1 MGRAPAR
8 RQTIRFPKSD
18 GLPIPE
24 VHGPT
29 VCCQALRL
37 RVHKRLG
44 CSQIR
49 FPGGFPVSWQ
59 AWRIMQIGVYGSGYL
74 GTVVSACLA
83 DFGTPVT
90 CCHPDSSRMVE
101 MAQGNVPFFEKNLAE
116 VIKRNVRA
124 GRLAY
129 STDMESFARKAHV
142 IFLAEDSAQ
151 HLGDLAVR
159 IARLAP
165 RPPIL
170 SLVTPVPVGTASGVE
185 KRLKQEKL
193 RGTVVSQPV
202 FFTPGCAVEDFNWP
216 DRIIMGTSSNDA
228 VLALKQIFH
237 PLVMR
242 GVPVIVTNH
251 ETAELVRESATAFVA
266 TKISFINEL
275 SNLCEKVNADAMSL
289 SLALGLDKKIAP
301 RCLQPGA
308 GMGGLFAESDMDSLA
323 ELARA
328 NGVALKVLS
337 AAREVNQ
344 NLAEN
349 LIEKISGIIDS
360 VQNRDVG
367 ILGLAFK
374 PNTNSVAGSASLRLA
389 QSLIAKGA
397 RVRAYD
403 PVAIPEAKMQLNG
416 TIRYCETAYA
426 AAEGVDALVVGTGWP
441 EFRALDF
448 DKIKHLLKR
457 PVIVDTKN
465 LLDSV
470 RLRAM
475 GFQYVGVGRG

>member
-1 MGRAPAR
+1 
-8 RQTIRFPKSD
+8 
-18 GLPIPE
+18 
-24 VHGPT
+24 
-29 VCCQALRL
+29 
-37 RVHKRLG
+37 
-44 CSQIR
+44 
-49 FPGGFPVSWQ
+49 
-59 AWRIMQIGVYGSGYL
+59 MQIGVYGSGYL

-275 SNLCEKVNADAMSL
+275 SNLCEHVNADAVSL
-289 SLALGLDKKIAP
+289 AMALGLDKKIAP

-308 GMGGLFAESDMDSLA
+308 GMGGIFAESDMESLA
-323 ELARA
+323 ELAT
-328 NGVALKVLS
+328 NHGIVMKVLG
-337 AAREVNQ
+337 AAREVNED
-344 NLAEN
+344 LTGH
-349 LIEKISGIIDS
+349 LISKIAAAVKSIQGT
-360 VQNRDVG
+360 QVG
-367 ILGLAFK
+367 MLGLAFK
-374 PNTNSVAGSASLRLA
+374 PNTNAVEGSSAMRLA
-389 QSLIAKGA
+389 EELAVQGA

-403 PVAIPEAKMQLNG
+403 PVA
-416 TIRYCETAYA
+416 
-426 AAEGVDALVVGTGWP
+426 
-441 EFRALDF
+441 
-448 DKIKHLLKR
+448 
-457 PVIVDTKN
+457 
-465 LLDSV
+465 
-470 RLRAM
+470 
-475 GFQYVGVGRG
+475 

>member
-1 MGRAPAR
+1 MRSGW
-8 RQTIRFPKSD
+8 F
-18 GLPIPE
+18 
-24 VHGPT
+24 
-29 VCCQALRL
+29 
-37 RVHKRLG
+37 
-44 CSQIR
+44 
-49 FPGGFPVSWQ
+49 
-59 AWRIMQIGVYGSGYL
+59 MQSGVYGSGYL
-74 GTVVSACLA
+74 GTVISACLA

-101 MAQGNVPFFEKNLAE
+101 MAQGNIPFHEKNLAE

-129 STDMESFARKAHV
+129 STDVESFARKARV
-142 IFLAEDSAQ
+142 IFLAEDTPQ
-151 HLGDLAVR
+151 HLADLAVR

-165 RPPIL
+165 KSPIL
-170 SLVTPVPVGTASGVE
+170 SLVTPVSVGTASGVE
-185 KRLKQEKL
+185 QRLREAGL
-193 RGTVVSQPV
+193 RATVVSQPV

-216 DRIIMGTSSNDA
+216 DRIILGTSSNDA
-228 VLALKQIFH
+228 VLVLKQIFH

-275 SNLCEKVNADAMSL
+275 SSLCERVNADAVSL

-323 ELARA
+323 ELARQK
-328 NGVALKVLS
+328 GVSLKVLS
-337 AAREVNQ
+337 AAREVNH
-344 NLAEN
+344 NLAER
-349 LIEKISGIIDS
+349 LLDKISNVVES
-360 VQNRDVG
+360 VHNKDVG

-374 PNTNSVAGSASLRLA
+374 PNTNSVAGSSSVRLA

-403 PVAIPEAKMQLNG
+403 PVAIPEARLELNG
-416 TIRYCETAYA
+416 TIHYCESPYA
-426 AAEGVDALVVGTGWP
+426 AAEGVDALVVGTAWP
-441 EFRALDF
+441 EFRGLDF
-448 DKIKHLLKR
+448 DRIKHLLKR
-457 PVIVDTKN
+457 PLIVDTKN
-465 LLDSV
+465 LLDPV

-475 GFQYVGVGRG
+475 GFEYVGIGRG

>member
-1 MGRAPAR
+1 
-8 RQTIRFPKSD
+8 
-18 GLPIPE
+18 
-24 VHGPT
+24 
-29 VCCQALRL
+29 
-37 RVHKRLG
+37 
-44 CSQIR
+44 
-49 FPGGFPVSWQ
+49 
-59 AWRIMQIGVYGSGYL
+59 MQIGVYGAGYL
-74 GTVVSACLA
+74 GTVISACLA

-101 MAQGNVPFFEKNLAE
+101 MAQGKVPFHEENLSE
-116 VIKRNVRA
+116 VIKRNVRS

-129 STDMESFARKAHV
+129 STDVESFARKAGV
-142 IFLAEDSAQ
+142 IFLAEDTPQ
-151 HLGDLAVR
+151 HLSDLVLR
-159 IARLAP
+159 IAKAVSK
-165 RPPIL
+165 PPIL
-170 SLVTPVPVGTASGVE
+170 SIVTPVPVGTGAALE
-185 KRLKQEKL
+185 KKVKDAGLHAII
-193 RGTVVSQPV
+193 VSQPM
-202 FFTPGCAVEDFNWP
+202 FFTAGCAVEDFNWP
-216 DRIIMGTSSNDA
+216 DRIILGTASNDA
-228 VLALKQIFH
+228 VLAIKQIFH
-237 PLVMR
+237 SLVMR

-251 ETAELVRESATAFVA
+251 ATAELVRESATACVA

-275 SNLCEKVNADAMSL
+275 AGLCEKVNADAVHL

-323 ELARA
+323 ELAQQK
-328 NGVALKVLS
+328 GVSLKVLS
-337 AAREVNQ
+337 AAREVNHS
-344 NLAEN
+344 LADRLVDKTSHVVN
-349 LIEKISGIIDS
+349 S
-360 VQNRDVG
+360 VQNKDLG

-374 PNTNSVAGSASLRLA
+374 PNTNSVAGSSSVRLA
-389 QSLIAKGA
+389 QTLIAKGA

-403 PVAIPEAKMQLNG
+403 PVAIPEAKIQLNG
-416 TIRYCETAYA
+416 TVRYCETAYA

-475 GFQYVGVGRG
+475 GYEYVGVGRA